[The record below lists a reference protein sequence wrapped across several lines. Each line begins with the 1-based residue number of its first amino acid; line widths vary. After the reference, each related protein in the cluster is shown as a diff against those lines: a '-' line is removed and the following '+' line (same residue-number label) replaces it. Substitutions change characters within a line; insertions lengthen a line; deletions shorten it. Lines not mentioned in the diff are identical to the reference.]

1 MLAAADSLVPRTQP
15 TAMPS
20 HHVSQVPEASSLE
33 ERTRLERALRD
44 SEERFRSLAHLS
56 FDVYWETDTQHRF
69 TRQEFGPNVQ
79 DRPDPSAQ
87 IGKTRWELPYLGP
100 DEDTWRR
107 HRATLAA
114 LLPFR
119 DFEIDRP
126 TASGG
131 IRHMSVSGF
140 PVFDE
145 HGRFT
150 GYRGVARDITPLK
163 RAQAEHAAHLS
174 FLQAMD
180 RISRAMQ
187 GTHDVERLLQDVLDA
202 AIDLLA
208 CDRAWLLHPGDAGFR
223 QWRVASERVRPP
235 LAPALARGA
244 ELAGD
249 EPLAAAFEASRAS
262 DHPVQV
268 LPGPLA
274 SRHGIQA
281 HLAMALNATQAQPSL
296 FCLHRCAEAR
306 PWTDEEQRL
315 FREIAR
321 RLADGLS
328 SLLLIE
334 SLRDSERRLEAAQ
347 RIAHVGWWERD
358 YRTSHVELSHEA
370 SRIFGVEPVDM
381 PHWQGRWLGLIHPDD
396 RSRTAAASEAALRGG
411 ARYDVEYRV
420 VRPDGEER
428 MVHSQGDVIWD
439 EAGQAIRQFGVMQ
452 DITDLRRAQEGLRA
466 SEARFRTFADHAADA
481 FFLMDKELHVI
492 DVNRQAC
499 EGMGYTRDELIG
511 MRPHDFDAGLDAGS
525 IAELGKRAAAGDTFT
540 FETLHRRRDGSVF
553 PVEIRSGTFVQ
564 AGRVHILALARDIT
578 ERKQAEEKLRL
589 QDHALQTSRM
599 ELAHVSRLTTLGEL
613 STSIAHEVSQPLGA
627 MIASAGACARWL
639 AAQPPNLAEARAT
652 LAHIATDGARARDVV
667 GRIRALTKRQM
678 VRMQRLDLNRELREV
693 LALTEHESRTQRI
706 VRQADLDPALPG
718 VLGDRIQV
726 QQVLLNL
733 VVNAAEAMSAVHDR
747 PRLLTLISRCDG
759 PDAIRLEVRDT
770 GSGIDP
776 QRLEDVFES
785 FYTTKED
792 GIGIGLSISR
802 SVVEAHG
809 GRLWAGANEPHGAV
823 FSLTLPAAPAAEGHD
838 PAGGRP

>member
-1 MLAAADSLVPRTQP
+1 MASN
-15 TAMPS
+15 
-20 HHVSQVPEASSLE
+20 HVSQVPQASSLDE
-33 ERTRLERALRD
+33 HTRLARALRD
-44 SEERFRSLAHLS
+44 SEERFRSLVQLS

-79 DRPDPSAQ
+79 DGPEPGAN

-100 DEDTWRR
+100 DEDAWRK

-114 LLPFR
+114 MLPFR

-145 HGRFT
+145 DGRFT

-163 RAQAEHAAHLS
+163 RAEAERTAQLS
-174 FLQAMD
+174 LLQAMD

-187 GTHDVERLLQDVLDA
+187 GTHDVERLLRDVLDA

-208 CDRAWLLHPGDAGFR
+208 CDRAWLLHPSDAGFTH
-223 QWRVASERVRPP
+223 WRVAMERVRAP
-235 LAPALARGA
+235 LAPVLAPGA
-244 ELAGD
+244 DLAGD
-249 EPLAAAFEASRAS
+249 EQLAAAFEASRAS
-262 DHPVQV
+262 GHPVQV
-268 LPGPLA
+268 LPGTLA
-274 SRHGIQA
+274 SRHGIRA
-281 HLAMALNATQAQPSL
+281 HLAMALPATEAQPSL
-296 FCLHRCAEAR
+296 LCLHRCAQAR

-315 FREIAR
+315 LREIAR
-321 RLADGLS
+321 RLAEGLG

-358 YRTSHVELSHEA
+358 YRTSHVVLSHEA

-381 PHWQGRWLGLIHPDD
+381 PHWHGRWLGLIHPDD
-396 RSRTAAASEAALRGG
+396 RLRAAEAVEAALQGG
-411 ARYDVEYRV
+411 PRYDVEYRV

-428 MVHSQGDVIWD
+428 MVHSQGDVIWN
-439 EAGQAIRQFGVMQ
+439 EAGQPIRQFGVMQ
-452 DITDLRRAQEGLRA
+452 DITDLRRAQESLRA

-481 FFLMDKELHVI
+481 FFLMDLELKVI

-499 EGMGYTRDELIG
+499 EGLGYTRDELIG
-511 MRPHDFDAGLDAGS
+511 MRPHDFDVGLEAQS
-525 IAELGKRAAAGDTFT
+525 IAEIAERAAAGETVT
-540 FETLHRRRDGSVF
+540 FETRHRRRDGSVF

-564 AGRVHILALARDIT
+564 AGRLHFLALARDIT
-578 ERKQAEEKLRL
+578 ERKRVEEMLRL

-627 MIASAGACARWL
+627 MIASAGACVRWL

-652 LAHIATDGARARDVV
+652 LANIATDGARARDVV

-693 LALTEHESRTQRI
+693 LALTEHESRAHRI
-706 VRQADLDPALPG
+706 VRQADLDPALPA

-733 VVNAAEAMSAVHDR
+733 VVNAAEAMSAVQDR
-747 PRLLTLISRCDG
+747 PRMLTLVSRRDG
-759 PDAIRLEVRDT
+759 ADAIRLEVRDT

-776 QRLEDVFES
+776 KRLEQVFES
-785 FYTTKED
+785 FFTTKED

-802 SVVEAHG
+802 SIVEAHG

-823 FSLTLPAAPAAEGHD
+823 FSLTLPVAPAAEGHD

>member
-1 MLAAADSLVPRTQP
+1 MA
-15 TAMPS
+15 S
-20 HHVSQVPEASSLE
+20 HHVSQVPEALSLG
-33 ERTRLERALRD
+33 ERMRLERALRD
-44 SEERFRSLAHLS
+44 SEERFRSLVQLS

-69 TRQEFGPNVQ
+69 TRQEFGSTLQ
-79 DRPDPSAQ
+79 DPPAPGAQ

-100 DEDTWRR
+100 DEEAWRK

-114 LLPFR
+114 MLPFR

-145 HGRFT
+145 GGRFT
-150 GYRGVARDITPLK
+150 GYRGVARDITQLK
-163 RAQAEHAAHLS
+163 RAEAEHAAHLS

-187 GTHDVERLLQDVLDA
+187 GTHDVERLLRDVLDA
-202 AIDLLA
+202 AIDLLS
-208 CDRAWLLHPGDAGFR
+208 CDRAWLLHPCDAGLT

-235 LAPALARGA
+235 LAPVLARGA
-244 ELAGD
+244 DLAGD
-249 EPLAAAFEASRAS
+249 EQLSAAFEASRTS
-262 DHPVQV
+262 GQPVQV
-268 LPGPLA
+268 LPGSLA
-274 SRHGIQA
+274 SRHGVRA
-281 HLAMALNATQAQPSL
+281 HLAMALPATQAQPSL
-296 FCLHRCAEAR
+296 FCLHRCAHAR
-306 PWTDEEQRL
+306 SWTDEEQRL
-315 FREIAR
+315 FCEVGR

-334 SLRDSERRLEAAQ
+334 NLRDSERRLEAAQ

-358 YRTSHVELSHEA
+358 YRTTHVVLSHEA
-370 SRIFGVEPVDM
+370 SRIFGVEPVNM

-396 RSRTAAASEAALRGG
+396 RLRTAAASDAALQGG
-411 ARYDVEYRV
+411 PRYDVEYRV

-439 EAGQAIRQFGVMQ
+439 ETGQAIRQFGVMQ
-452 DITDLRRAQEGLRA
+452 DITDLRRAEEGLRA
-466 SEARFRTFADHAADA
+466 SEARFRTFADHATDA
-481 FFLMDKELHVI
+481 FFLMDHELNVI

-499 EGMGYTRDELIG
+499 EGLGYTRDELIG
-511 MRPHDFDAGLDAGS
+511 MSPRDFDVGLEAES
-525 IAELGKRAAAGDTFT
+525 IAELAERAIAGETMT
-540 FETLHRRRDGSVF
+540 FETRHRRRDGSVF

-578 ERKQAEEKLRL
+578 ERKLAEEKLRL

-613 STSIAHEVSQPLGA
+613 SSSIAHEVSQPLGA

-652 LAHIATDGARARDVV
+652 LANIATDGARARDVV
-667 GRIRALTKRQM
+667 ARIRALTKRQM
-678 VRMQRLDLNRELREV
+678 VRMQRLDLNREVQDV
-693 LALTEHESRTQRI
+693 LALTEHESRTHRI
-706 VRQADLDPALPG
+706 VRQTDLDPALPG

-726 QQVLLNL
+726 QQVLINL
-733 VVNAAEAMSAVHDR
+733 VMNAAEAMSAVEDR
-747 PRLLTLISRCDG
+747 PRMLTLVSRRDG

-776 QRLEDVFES
+776 QRLEQVFES
-785 FYTTKED
+785 FYTTKEE

-802 SVVEAHG
+802 SIVEAHG

-823 FSLTLPAAPAAEGHD
+823 FSLTLPAATADASHD
-838 PAGGRP
+838 PGVRP

>member
-1 MLAAADSLVPRTQP
+1 MA
-15 TAMPS
+15 S
-20 HHVSQVPEASSLE
+20 HHLSQQMPEALSPD

-44 SEERFRSLAHLS
+44 SEERFRSLVQLS

-69 TRQEFGPNVQ
+69 TRQEFGSNLQ
-79 DRPDPSAQ
+79 DRPDAGAQ
-87 IGKTRWELPYLGP
+87 LGKTRWELPYLGP
-100 DEDTWRR
+100 DEEAWRR

-131 IRHMSVSGF
+131 VRRMSVSGF

-145 HGRFT
+145 DGRFT
-150 GYRGVARDITPLK
+150 GYRGVARDITQLK

-187 GTHDVERLLQDVLDA
+187 GTHDVERLLRDVLDA
-202 AIDLLA
+202 ALELLA
-208 CDRAWLLHPGDAGFR
+208 CDRAWLLHPCDAGFT
-223 QWRVASERVRPP
+223 QWRAAAESVRPP
-235 LAPALARGA
+235 LAPVLAPGA
-244 ELAGD
+244 VLAGD
-249 EPLAAAFEASRAS
+249 APLAAAFEASRAS
-262 DHPVQV
+262 GQPVQV
-268 LPGPLA
+268 QPGSLA
-274 SRHGIQA
+274 SRHGVRA
-281 HLAMALNATQAQPSL
+281 HLAMALPATQAQPSL
-296 FCLHRCAEAR
+296 FCLHRRAPAR
-306 PWTDEEQRL
+306 SWTDEEQRL
-315 FREIAR
+315 FREIGR

-381 PHWQGRWLGLIHPDD
+381 PYWHGRWLGLIHPDD
-396 RSRTAAASEAALRGG
+396 RLRTAAASEAALQGG

-428 MVHSQGDVIWD
+428 MVHSQGDVIWN
-439 EAGQAIRQFGVMQ
+439 EAGQATRQFGVMQ

-481 FFLMDKELHVI
+481 FFLMDHELNVI

-511 MRPHDFDAGLDAGS
+511 MNPRDFDVGLDARS
-525 IAELGKRAAAGDTFT
+525 IAEIAERAIAGETVT
-540 FETLHRRRDGSVF
+540 FETRHRRRDGSVF
-553 PVEIRSGTFVQ
+553 PVEIRSVTFVQ
-564 AGRVHILALARDIT
+564 AGRLHILALARDIT
-578 ERKQAEEKLRL
+578 ERKRAEEKLRL

-599 ELAHVSRLTTLGEL
+599 ELAHVARLTTLGEL

-627 MIASAGACARWL
+627 MIAGAGACARWL

-652 LAHIATDGARARDVV
+652 LANIATDGARARDVV
-667 GRIRALTKRQM
+667 ARIRALTKRQM
-678 VRMQRLDLNRELREV
+678 VRMQRLDLNRELQEV
-693 LALTEHESRTQRI
+693 LALTEHESRSHRI
-706 VRQADLDPALPG
+706 VRQTDLDPALPS

-726 QQVLLNL
+726 QQVLINL
-733 VVNAAEAMSAVHDR
+733 VMNAAEAMSAVEDR
-747 PRLLTLISRCDG
+747 PRVLTLVSRRDG
-759 PDAIRLEVRDT
+759 PDAIRLDVRDT

-776 QRLEDVFES
+776 QRLEQVFES
-785 FYTTKED
+785 FYTTKEE

-802 SVVEAHG
+802 SIVEAHG
-809 GRLWAGANEPHGAV
+809 GRLWAGANHPHGAV
-823 FSLTLPAAPAAEGHD
+823 FSLTLPAAPA
-838 PAGGRP
+838 PGGQP